1 MKMKY
6 TDKRA
11 IEARQKVEKASEEAV
26 EARDRYEKSKQ
37 EFAKI
42 LQDIFEEKVAKRGEK
57 ITSASGETYYY
68 EGIRYGSY
76 IAEVMC
82 HPQKKDG
89 TPSKSL
95 RSVFIDNF
103 VETL

>member
-11 IEARQKVEKASEEAV
+11 IEAEQKVGKAYEEAAK
-26 EARDRYEKSKQ
+26 ARNIYEKSKQ
-37 EFAKI
+37 EFAET
-42 LQDIFEEKVAKRGEK
+42 LREIFEEKIAKRGEK
-57 ITSASGETYYY
+57 IMSKSGVTYYY
-68 EGIRYGSY
+68 EGIRYDGY
-76 IAEVMC
+76 TAEVMC
-82 HPQKKDG
+82 YPQKKDG

-95 RSVFIDNF
+95 RYVYISNF